1 MFITTALLCSPAV
14 GALKQTLRGNSI
26 FTGVYSLLIGM
37 LFAEDVGEYTVTATN
52 QFGFIS
58 GSVFLVPEGRH

>member
-1 MFITTALLCSPAV
+1 M
-14 GALKQTLRGNSI
+14 LKQTLRGNSI

-52 QFGFIS
+52 QFGFNS